1 MTIIHSPTVDSPF
14 LVVFKPAGIPS
25 APLFEGD
32 ESVLT
37 ESIRL
42 FPEIEE
48 IHGKKEVEHGLL
60 HRIDTET
67 SGLVLIATT
76 QESYDALAQAQK
88 ENLFE
93 KWYRAEVE
101 PIPDCA
107 QILGGFPPH
116 SERFLDSLRSLEMTG
131 SERFSVQSAFR
142 AFGKKGREVRPVS
155 EGAGRAALKK
165 GGSVLY
171 QTEISFEA
179 ESVALCHITA
189 GFRHQV
195 RCHLAWCGFPVKGD
209 KIYNPNAR
217 EIDYRVMFRQCST
230 TTPDND
236 NSENTHGMCFTACKI
251 SFPHPIS
258 GETLT
263 FEIPQGE

>member
-37 ESIRL
+37 EAIRL
-42 FPEIEE
+42 FPEIAGVQ
-48 IHGKKEVEHGLL
+48 GKKEVEHGLI

-67 SGLVLIATT
+67 SGLVLIATS
-76 QESYDALAQAQK
+76 QKSYDALAQTQK
-88 ENLFE
+88 ENRFE
-93 KWYRAEVE
+93 KWYRAEFDH
-101 PIPDCA
+101 IPNCA
-107 QILGGFPPH
+107 QILGGFPPAPVLPPH
-116 SERFLDSLRSLEMTG
+116 ETTV
-131 SERFSVQSAFR
+131 VQSAFR
-142 AFGKKGREVRPVS
+142 AFGKKGREVRPVA

-165 GGSVLY
+165 GGNTLY
-171 QTEISFEA
+171 QTEILFES
-179 ESVALCHITA
+179 ENIALCHITA

-195 RCHLAWCGFPVKGD
+195 RCHLAWCGIPVKGD
-209 KIYNPNAR
+209 KIYNPNTR
-217 EIDYRVMFRQCST
+217 KIDYRL
-230 TTPDND
+230 TPDND
-236 NSENTHGMCFTACKI
+236 NSENTHGMRFTAYKI

-258 GETLT
+258 GEILT